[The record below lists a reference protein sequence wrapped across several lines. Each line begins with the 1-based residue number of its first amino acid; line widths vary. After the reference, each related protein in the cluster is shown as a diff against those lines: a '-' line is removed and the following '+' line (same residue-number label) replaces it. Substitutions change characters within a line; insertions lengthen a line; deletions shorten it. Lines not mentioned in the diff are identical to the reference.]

1 MIFAAGALAAQIALA
16 PCTIDGG
23 PGPAHCGT
31 YRVWE
36 NRASRQGRHIDL
48 SVIVLPALE
57 PNKQADPFFML
68 QGGPGDAPSF
78 NARFYSRVFHD
89 IRRTR
94 DLVLVDLRGTGKSGA
109 LTCPELAKPDAD
121 GNFDANLLSVPA
133 VRACRARLEK
143 IADLRW
149 YTTEIA
155 VDDLEDVRQALGY
168 GPINVYGTSY
178 GTRVAQVY
186 LRKYPKSLRAVAMK
200 GIVPPSMAMP
210 ETHARAGED
219 AWTAL
224 VARCRGDANCRRTF
238 PTLDAD
244 FRQLLARLDNDAPVL
259 TRSAGGSR
267 PAATIQVT
275 RGLFAEAFRNV
286 LYTPEGAARA
296 PLRVKQLLAG
306 DDRGLAETA
315 LAGRTVLGGER
326 LAAGFFLSVTCTE
339 DIPFLSTDA
348 DAKATGTFGGAYRL
362 QQQRA
367 ACKEWPRGAVST
379 AHRQPTTS
387 AVPALLISGELDP
400 VTPPSGADEVVRHL
414 SRGRHVVIRSNGH
427 PIGNAEKCIGAMI
440 GEFLD
445 RGSADGLAIGCAANN
460 PAPPF
465 LLSGPKP

>member
-1 MIFAAGALAAQIALA
+1 
-16 PCTIDGG
+16 
-23 PGPAHCGT
+23 
-31 YRVWE
+31 
-36 NRASRQGRHIDL
+36 
-48 SVIVLPALE
+48 VLLALE
-57 PNKQADPFFML
+57 PNKQADPLFML

-143 IADLRW
+143 IADLRL

-219 AWTAL
+219 AWWAL
-224 VARCRGDANCRRTF
+224 VARCQADVNCRRTF

-244 FRQLLARLDNDAPVL
+244 FRQLLARLDQDAPVL
-259 TRSAGGSR
+259 TQSARGGG
-267 PAATIQVT
+267 PAATIQIT

-339 DIPFLSTDA
+339 DIPFLSRDA
-348 DAKATGTFGGAYRL
+348 DARAAGTFGGPYRL

-367 ACKEWPRGAVST
+367 ACKEWPRGSVT
-379 AHRQPTTS
+379 GAHQQWVTS
-387 AVPALLISGELDP
+387 AVPTLLISGELDP
-400 VTPPSGADEVVRHL
+400 VTPPSGGDEVVQHL
-414 SRGRHVVIRSNGH
+414 SRGRHVVIRNNGH

-445 RGSADGLAIGCAANN
+445 RGSAEGLAIGCAANN

-465 LLSGPKP
+465 LLSGLKP